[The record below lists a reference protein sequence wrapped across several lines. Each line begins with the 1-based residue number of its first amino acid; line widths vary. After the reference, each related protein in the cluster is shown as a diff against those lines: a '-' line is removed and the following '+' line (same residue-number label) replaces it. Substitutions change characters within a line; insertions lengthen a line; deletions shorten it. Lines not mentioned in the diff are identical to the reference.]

1 MNNADP
7 ELYPVDYDNM
17 ISDVWLYV
25 NPLTGK
31 HAKTTNNGHLA
42 VFINEKIG
50 RSYETVSTAL
60 SGMIGYR
67 ASWDE
72 MIDIANKQTGG
83 SYELFTNHYN

>member
-1 MNNADP
+1 M
-7 ELYPVDYDNM
+7 L
-17 ISDVWLYV
+17 
-25 NPLTGK
+25 
-31 HAKTTNNGHLA
+31 
-42 VFINEKIG
+42 FINEKIG

-72 MIDIANKQTGG
+72 MIDIASKQTGG

>member
-31 HAKTTNNGHLA
+31 HAKTTTNGRLA
-42 VFINEKIG
+42 VFVNEKIG
-50 RSYETVSTAL
+50 RSYETVSAAL
-60 SGMIGYR
+60 SGMIGYT

-83 SYELFTNHYN
+83 SYELFTNHCN